1 MIFDFNLVADYYD
14 EYYNSNFGRKV
25 DFVEKR
31 RVKKFIEQIPIK
43 SALEIG
49 CGTGHW
55 TQFFIDNGF
64 RLTAIDVSENMINK
78 AREKNLNGVEFS
90 IKNIEEIDYPDNYF
104 ENVFAITSLE
114 FVDNRGKAFEQIY
127 RILKPGGYLLIGCL
141 NINSYLGKTKNSN
154 KVFKNANFFDE
165 KQLQEILSKFGIPQ
179 IGASALI
186 TENSDEIASQE
197 YLLSET
203 KFKPSTEKN
212 IVLDYERDV
221 DNDYLL
227 REGAFLVGFV
237 QKKV

>member
-14 EYYNSNFGRKV
+14 EYYNSDFGKKV

-127 RILKPGGYLLIGCL
+127 RILKPDGYLLIGCL
-141 NINSYLGKTKNSN
+141 NINSYLGMTKNSN

-179 IGASALI
+179 IGGSALI